1 MLRGTVALLLGDGR
15 GGGEV
20 GVRGTVG
27 QIGGVG
33 RWGDSLDIPR
43 LRTTAESEEKKGA
56 VFMRCAPHRK
66 EGLMRIKRHVK
77 GADGGLLTVKQER
90 KLSRR
95 MRRGSKCRKR
105 ADDYVGIPD

>member
-33 RWGDSLDIPR
+33 WG
-43 LRTTAESEEKKGA
+43 
-56 VFMRCAPHRK
+56 
-66 EGLMRIKRHVK
+66 
-77 GADGGLLTVKQER
+77 GG
-90 KLSRR
+90 
-95 MRRGSKCRKR
+95 
-105 ADDYVGIPD
+105 GIVWTFPG

>member
-27 QIGGVG
+27 QIGRGGVG
-33 RWGDSLDIPR
+33 GWGDSLDIPR

-66 EGLMRIKRHVK
+66 EDLMRIKKARE
-77 GADGGLLTVKQER
+77 GG
-90 KLSRR
+90 
-95 MRRGSKCRKR
+95 
-105 ADDYVGIPD
+105 